1 MSGPSAV
8 SIAEGTTAVGE
19 YSASP
24 TAASWS
30 LGGADAALFQVDGG
44 TLSFIDAP
52 DYENPLDADAASPGD
67 NVYVVTV
74 RGHAGAATGTRTVR
88 VTVTDVDEPDAPA
101 TDSTA
106 PGDAGTGNA
115 GDAATGATT
124 PTPGFNPPPSA
135 DLDTLTI
142 YTGSIADMAAAM
154 LAVCPAGST
163 AWASYAD
170 ASGAF
175 AWVAYVTLAPFAAV
189 NAAFEA
195 RFPDGLSSEPLF
207 VTACTDARLAAR
219 AADADEVAD
228 SG

>member
-1 MSGPSAV
+1 
-8 SIAEGTTAVGE
+8 
-19 YSASP
+19 
-24 TAASWS
+24 
-30 LGGADAALFQVDGG
+30 
-44 TLSFIDAP
+44 
-52 DYENPLDADAASPGD
+52 
-67 NVYVVTV
+67 
-74 RGHAGAATGTRTVR
+74 
-88 VTVTDVDEPDAPA
+88 
-101 TDSTA
+101 
-106 PGDAGTGNA
+106 
-115 GDAATGATT
+115 
-124 PTPGFNPPPSA
+124 
-135 DLDTLTI
+135 
-142 YTGSIADMAAAM
+142 M
-154 LAVCPAGST
+154 LAVCPSGST